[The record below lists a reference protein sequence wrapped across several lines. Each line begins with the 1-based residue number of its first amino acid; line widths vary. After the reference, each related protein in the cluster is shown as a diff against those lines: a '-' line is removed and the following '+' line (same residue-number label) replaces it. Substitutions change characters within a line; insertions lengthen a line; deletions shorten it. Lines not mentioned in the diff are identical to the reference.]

1 MIFQSIENNSLGFYL
16 TNYIPRNF
24 MTYLIGKLSFSK
36 NPLIV
41 RGLLFL
47 FRIFSGDLNLYESKE
62 KSFKT
67 FHEYF
72 IRELKEEL
80 RPIAP
85 SQKTIV
91 SPVDSLVGAF
101 GYVNDGELYQ
111 IKNETYSLYD
121 LLSKDY
127 EMTEDFKNGTYFTLR
142 IKPNF
147 YHRFH
152 MISDGTIQKIN
163 FIPGEL
169 WNINNATLLTIKSL
183 FTKNERAIL
192 YGSSEECKFAIIPV
206 GTVLVGSIKLSFL
219 THSFNHSLKIPYS
232 MGMNYPAKK
241 GEELGM
247 FHYGST
253 VLVLLSKRIRISE
266 SIQTSQFLKYGEPL
280 GFLD

>member
-16 TNYIPRNF
+16 TNYIPRNLL
-24 MTYLIGKLSFSK
+24 TYLIGKLSLSE

-41 RGLLFL
+41 RGLLLL
-47 FRIFSGDLNLYESKE
+47 FKLFSGDLNLSESKE
-62 KSFKT
+62 IKFKS

-72 IRELKEEL
+72 IRELRKEA
-80 RPIAP
+80 RPI
-85 SQKTIV
+85 SSKKRTII

-111 IKNETYSLYD
+111 IKNESYSLYD
-121 LLSKDY
+121 LLSRDT
-127 EMTEDFKNGTYFTLR
+127 EMTEKFKNGTYFTLR

-152 MISDGTIQKIN
+152 MILDGSIQKIN
-163 FIPGEL
+163 FVPGEL
-169 WNINNATLLTIKSL
+169 WNINNATLLKIKSL

-192 YGSSEECKFAIIPV
+192 YGSNGEIDYALVPV

-219 THSFNHSLKIPYS
+219 NHSFNHSLKIPYS
-232 MGMNYPAKK
+232 MDLNYKVKK
-241 GEELGM
+241 GDELGM

-253 VLVLLSKRIRISE
+253 VLVLVSKRIKISE
-266 SIQTSQFLKYGEPL
+266 SIQTSQFLKYGEEL
-280 GFLD
+280 GVY

>member
-16 TNYIPRNF
+16 TNYIPRNLL
-24 MTYLIGKLSFSK
+24 TYLIGKLSFSE

-41 RGLLFL
+41 RGLLLL
-47 FRIFSGDLNLYESKE
+47 FKLFSGDLNLSESKVIKF
-62 KSFKT
+62 KS

-72 IRELKEEL
+72 IRELRKEA
-80 RPIAP
+80 RPI
-85 SQKTIV
+85 SSKKRTII

-111 IKNETYSLYD
+111 IKNESYSLYD
-121 LLSKDY
+121 LLSRDT
-127 EMTEDFKNGTYFTLR
+127 EMTEKFKNGTYFTLR

-152 MISDGTIQKIN
+152 MILDGSIQKIN
-163 FIPGEL
+163 FVPGEL
-169 WNINNATLLTIKSL
+169 WNINNATLLKIKSL

-192 YGSSEECKFAIIPV
+192 YGSNGEIDYALVPV

-219 THSFNHSLKIPYS
+219 NHSFNHSLKIPYS
-232 MGMNYPAKK
+232 MDLNYKVKK
-241 GEELGM
+241 GDELGM

-253 VLVLLSKRIRISE
+253 VLVLVSKRIKISE
-266 SIQTSQFLKYGEPL
+266 SIQTSQFLKYGEEL
-280 GFLD
+280 GVY

>member
-16 TNYIPRNF
+16 TNFFPRNF
-24 MTYLIGKLSFSK
+24 LTYLIGKLSLSE

-41 RGLLFL
+41 KGLLFL
-47 FRIFSGDLNLYESKE
+47 FRIFSGDLNLTESKE
-62 KSFKT
+62 KNFKT

-72 IRELKEEL
+72 IRELQEGV
-80 RPIAP
+80 RPVNQ
-85 SQKTIV
+85 SNNTII

-101 GYVNDGELYQ
+101 GYITDGQLYQ

-121 LLSKDY
+121 VLSHEEEMSNIYKD
-127 EMTEDFKNGTYFTLR
+127 GTYFTLR

-152 MISDGTIQKIN
+152 MILDGTIHKIN

-192 YGSSEECKFAIIPV
+192 YGKHADLDFAIIPV
-206 GTVLVGSIKLSFL
+206 GTVLVGSIKLNFL
-219 THSFNHSLKIPYS
+219 SHSFNHSQKFPYS
-232 MGMNYPAKK
+232 LNMNYNSKK

-253 VLVLLSKRIRISE
+253 VLVLLSKKINISD
-266 SIQTSQFLKYGEPL
+266 SIQTSRFLKYGEPL
-280 GFLD
+280 GTF